1 MSVPGWLRYVASAFE
16 LHVEDARAAWREHG
30 SGGPHAAIDGLLD
43 GLVECGDT
51 RARRRAA
58 LGEAR
63 EQRDRDPNLSRM
75 RTLFSLGELE
85 ADMVSL
91 LAATALEPR
100 LAAALGYAEDD
111 VRPHLP
117 TPGAAARLFGWE
129 PEAVLGPGS
138 PLVTWAIAGPLDDR
152 GWRPDQPWALDPE
165 VGGWLHGADR
175 DPVWPGLRLVEVDG
189 SPTECLQPALLGA
202 IVDAAERLADG
213 AVARELELI
222 GPVGS
227 GRRTLLTQVCGAL
240 GRRALVIEA
249 PELGVR
255 ALRTALWHEAVPI
268 WTDPSGQVP
277 LERQNANLTLC
288 AREHPGGD
296 SATDVVRLSFTFGPL
311 ERDRR
316 RSLWASLC
324 TAPAPTVL
332 DEWSLTASEIKRAAA
347 ADAAGPV
354 AVRAQLRR
362 RLAAGASPLMRPV
375 ACPYGWEDLIVAETV
390 RRPLRELEDQVR
402 LAGEVLDEWGFRRLT
417 PERRGTT
424 ALFAGPSGTGKTMAA
439 AVLAR
444 SLGLELYRVDL
455 SQVVDKYIGETEKRL
470 AQVLDECERSRVIVL
485 FDEADALFGQRSR
498 VRDAHDRYAN
508 IEIDYLL
515 SRLDSFDGLAILATN
530 RKSDLDPAFMRRI
543 RVIVDFLSSGRAER
557 ARLWDL
563 ALDGVAPDGGKVVG
577 EVDRERLVNGLELS
591 PAEIK
596 TVAINAAFI
605 ARAAGE
611 LVSDRHLWTA
621 AERELAKRGR
631 PMRELGVAVAA
642 PAGGNRANGHR

>member
-1 MSVPGWLRYVASAFE
+1 VSDLAWLQYVASAFE

-43 GLVECGDT
+43 GLIECGEK

-63 EQRDRDPNLSRM
+63 ERRDSDPNLSRL
-75 RTLFSLGELE
+75 RALFSLGEPE
-85 ADMVSL
+85 ADIVSL

-129 PEAVLGPGS
+129 AGAVLGPGS
-138 PLVTWAIAGPLDDR
+138 PLVKWAIAGPVDDR
-152 GWRPDQPWALDPE
+152 GWRLDQPWALDPE
-165 VGGWLHGADR
+165 VGGWLQGGDP
-175 DPVWPGLRLVEVDG
+175 DPVWPGLRVVEVDG
-189 SPTECLQPALLGA
+189 SPARCLHPALLRA
-202 IVDAAERLADG
+202 IVDAADRLAG
-213 AVARELELI
+213 GGTAHELELI
-222 GPVGS
+222 GRVGS
-227 GRRTLLTQVCGAL
+227 GRRTLLTQVCSAL

-249 PELGVR
+249 PELEVR

-268 WTDPSGQVP
+268 WTDPSGPVP
-277 LERQNANLTLC
+277 VDRQDANLTLC
-288 AREHPGGD
+288 ARERAGGD
-296 SATDVVRLSFTFGPL
+296 AGTDVVQLSFTVGPL
-311 ERDRR
+311 GRDVRQ
-316 RSLWASLC
+316 SLWASLS
-324 TAPAPTVL
+324 TAPAPAGL

-354 AVRAQLRR
+354 AARAQLRR
-362 RLAAGASPLMRPV
+362 RLGAGASSLMRPV
-375 ACPYGWEDLIVAETV
+375 ACTYGWEDLIVAEPV
-390 RRPLRELEDQVR
+390 RRALRELEDQVR

-439 AVLAR
+439 AVLAC

-543 RVIVDFLSSGRAER
+543 RLIVDFLPAGLAER

-563 ALDGVAPDGGKVVG
+563 ALGGAAPAGERIVG
-577 EVDRERLVNGLELS
+577 EVDRERLVSGLELS

-611 LVSDRHLWTA
+611 LVSDRHLWAA

-631 PMRELGVAVAA
+631 PMRELGAAVA
-642 PAGGNRANGHR
+642 GGERANGHR